1 MVFVGI
7 GALLVPDEP
16 IADELNALDPLVV
29 LDVLDVDVVVVVD
42 VDVLVSVV
50 VADVEVVD
58 SGTNTESTICPMVAG
73 TGRLTKKAS
82 GSLQHDVLFELSL
95 PQQYEPSLSLQA
107 KSRIPPPGLTV
118 VIH

>member
-1 MVFVGI
+1 M
-7 GALLVPDEP
+7 
-16 IADELNALDPLVV
+16 LDPLVV

-58 SGTNTESTICPMVAG
+58 SGTNAESTICPMVVG

-95 PQQYEPSLSLQA
+95 PQQ
-107 KSRIPPPGLTV
+107 
-118 VIH
+118 